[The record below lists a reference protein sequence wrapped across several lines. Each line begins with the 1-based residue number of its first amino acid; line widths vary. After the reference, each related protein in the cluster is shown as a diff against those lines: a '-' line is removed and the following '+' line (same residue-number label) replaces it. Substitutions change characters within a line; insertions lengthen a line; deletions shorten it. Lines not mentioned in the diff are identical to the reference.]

1 MDWNETQVGEEC
13 PSSVGAFGI
22 KKKKTK
28 ILNKIILTTVRRKLI
43 LVVLRF
49 KCKSLKNWPGRRIT
63 TNVIKDSNGKNIYTL
78 WLYNI

>member
-43 LVVLRF
+43 LVVL
-49 KCKSLKNWPGRRIT
+49 
-63 TNVIKDSNGKNIYTL
+63 
-78 WLYNI
+78 